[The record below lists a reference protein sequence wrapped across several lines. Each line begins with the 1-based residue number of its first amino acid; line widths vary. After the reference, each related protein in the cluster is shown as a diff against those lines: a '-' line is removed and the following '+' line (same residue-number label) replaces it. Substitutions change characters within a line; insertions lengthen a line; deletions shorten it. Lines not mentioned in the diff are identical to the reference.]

1 MEYPIQLPPELV
13 HDFVLNHLLLDP
25 HLAAYPPS
33 EQYQKTFWKWMVQ
46 NLEQHNAK
54 EDSDVEIDSRIY
66 DRFLALLNISSDGPP
81 TQSYITHFWDPSL
94 RRDDN
99 GDDVDLAWYQK
110 TTLLESRTM
119 IEAGTTGMRT
129 WLASLVLAQYLI
141 RHPDLVRGKRILEL
155 GSGIGFLGAVVAT
168 LQVLNH
174 EHGAVWLSDVNETV
188 LARCQDNVRLPCN
201 TSSSHPNVRCCFLD
215 WSAALDPD
223 RIVATTALLR
233 EEISP
238 HLILGADIVFDPSLI
253 PPLVA
258 VLNLALRE
266 NPSASAII
274 ALTERNPVT
283 MQKFVDA
290 ISSKYAIFGSLA
302 VADDALADSNDLS
315 LEKVDFG
322 VRESAFAE
330 GGPDAGN
337 AVVVYKI
344 RDGRGTN

>member
-1 MEYPIQLPPELV
+1 MISSSTIFCST
-13 HDFVLNHLLLDP
+13 H
-25 HLAAYPPS
+25 
-33 EQYQKTFWKWMVQ
+33 TW
-46 NLEQHNAK
+46 NLEQHSAE
-54 EDSDVEIDSRIY
+54 EDSDLEIDSRIY

-81 TQSYITHFWDPSL
+81 TQSYITHFWDPSPSL

-155 GSGIGFLGAVVAT
+155 GSGIGFLGCVVAT
-168 LQVLNH
+168 LQCLDH
-174 EHGAVWLSDVNETV
+174 DYGAGTVWLSDVNETV

-223 RIVATTALLR
+223 RIVVTKALLR

-274 ALTERNPVT
+274 ALTERNPAT

-290 ISSKYAIFGSLA
+290 ISNSEGLTWEQM
-302 VADDALADSNDLS
+302 DL
-315 LEKVDFG
+315 G
-322 VRESAFAE
+322 VINTAFVE
-330 GGPDAGN
+330 GGPDTGN
-337 AVVVYKI
+337 AVLVFKI
-344 RDGRGTN
+344 QASRGTN